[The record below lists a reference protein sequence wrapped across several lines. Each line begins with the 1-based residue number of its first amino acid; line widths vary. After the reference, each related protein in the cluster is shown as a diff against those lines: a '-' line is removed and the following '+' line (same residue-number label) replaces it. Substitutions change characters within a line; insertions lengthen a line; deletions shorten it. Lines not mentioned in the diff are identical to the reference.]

1 MSPRLYHALNV
12 ASYAHRNQTR
22 KGGDLP
28 YIAHPFGVMYLAS
41 KETDDEDVLIACLFH
56 DILEDVPHEYP
67 EEKMREEF
75 GDRVTDIVLGVTK
88 NDELADWKER
98 SLAYLDHLE
107 HKASDESVIVSC
119 ADKLYNA
126 LSTLEDYRRIGNE
139 VWARFHAGR
148 DDQLWFYRTFLSIAE
163 RRIPQLAMTRQLA
176 DVLNEFEK

>member
-1 MSPRLYHALNV
+1 MTPRLYTALNV

-56 DILEDVPHEYP
+56 DVLEDVPEEYP

-88 NDELADWKER
+88 NDSLADWKER
-98 SLAYLDHLE
+98 SLAYLNHLE
-107 HKASDESVIVSC
+107 HEAPDESVIVSG

-126 LSTLEDYRRIGNE
+126 LSTLEDYRTIGDDI
-139 VWARFHAGR
+139 WKRFHAGR
-148 DDQLWFYRTFLSIAE
+148 EDQLWFYRTFLEIAQ
-163 RRIPQLAMTRQLA
+163 RRIPDLPMTKQLA
-176 DVLNEFEK
+176 DILDEFTR